1 MRQTKQRKFV
11 AISYVNN
18 EAEIFDK
25 SKLLKKMERLFDYKK
40 LPLKMI
46 GDISTTFF
54 GNTMDVVEEKVAYII
69 IGITGLRISKFKFTR
84 LLKTTW
90 FHKISLSSDAIL
102 VVDGN
107 LTDSN
112 HKTVSRL
119 ISSIELSKLVQ
130 NYLQLTPGN
139 SNLQGT
145 KENSST

>member
-1 MRQTKQRKFV
+1 MRQTKQCNFV

-18 EAEIFDK
+18 EAQIFDK

-40 LPLKMI
+40 LPLEMI
-46 GDISTTFF
+46 DDISTTFF
-54 GNTMDVVEEKVAYII
+54 GSTMDVVEEKGAYII
-69 IGITGLRISKFKFTR
+69 IGIIGLRVSKYRFTR

-90 FHKISLSSDAIL
+90 FHKISLSRDAIL
-102 VVDGN
+102 LADVN

-112 HKTVSRL
+112 HETVSRL

-130 NYLQLTPGN
+130 NHLQLTPSH

-145 KENSST
+145 KENSLT

>member
-54 GNTMDVVEEKVAYII
+54 GNTI

-84 LLKTTW
+84 LLKTT
-90 FHKISLSSDAIL
+90 
-102 VVDGN
+102 
-107 LTDSN
+107 
-112 HKTVSRL
+112 
-119 ISSIELSKLVQ
+119 
-130 NYLQLTPGN
+130 
-139 SNLQGT
+139 
-145 KENSST
+145 

>member
-1 MRQTKQRKFV
+1 MRQTKQCKFV

-18 EAEIFDK
+18 EAKIFDK

-84 LLKTTW
+84 LLKTT
-90 FHKISLSSDAIL
+90 
-102 VVDGN
+102 
-107 LTDSN
+107 
-112 HKTVSRL
+112 
-119 ISSIELSKLVQ
+119 
-130 NYLQLTPGN
+130 
-139 SNLQGT
+139 
-145 KENSST
+145 